1 MPPKK
6 KAKTT
11 TTQPP
16 KKKAKG
22 KNTAQPP
29 KKEDAQSRMP
39 FLRGET
45 EEDPNGAIIKHFR
58 ELSKLYSLKEDHGR
72 ASAFGEFIQF
82 ADDGEHYCGDV
93 VITSAKQVQKL
104 LVERPYIQE
113 SGWRIGKSTFE
124 EIDEFCKT
132 GTSKRLE
139 ELRPSTLVAKVSA
152 NTYLVKML
160 YEKALAED
168 YDSIFTT
175 TYSNDCEKI
184 MMCEHKITWGKD
196 AMKLK
201 GFDKSSAELI
211 DKALKAV
218 LKEGAREAELR
229 LRRSVCYGF

>member
-22 KNTAQPP
+22 KNTAQPR
-29 KKEDAQSRMP
+29 KKEEAQSREP
-39 FLRGET
+39 L
-45 EEDPNGAIIKHFR
+45 NGAIIKHFR
-58 ELSKLYSLKEDHGR
+58 ELSKLYSLKDDHER
-72 ASAFGEFIQF
+72 ASAFDEFIQF
-82 ADDGEHYCGDV
+82 ADDPEHYCGDV

-104 LVERPYIQE
+104 LVERPYME
-113 SGWRIGKSTFE
+113 WRIGKSTFQ

-168 YDSIFTT
+168 YDSIFNT

-184 MMCEHKITWGKD
+184 MMCEHKITWGSD

-211 DKALKAV
+211 EKATRAV
-218 LKEGAREAELR
+218 LKKGAEEAEMRLLR
-229 LRRSVCYGF
+229 KVCYSF